1 MRLPSIYLRL
11 ILSFLLPPF
20 PLLPS
25 PLSPSRS
32 TTARVKV
39 KDAKRVLLFGSG
51 RVAKPLMRLLGEVGP
66 EYLVLPL
73 LVSSSVLFSAIF
85 PPSESLISSHLSH
98 LPIPLFPTSPSLIP
112 YLFLSLFLLPS
123 SFPPPCL
130 PLLLPS
136 PSLTIHC
143 TLYIPSM
150 RMCTS
155 QWLASLR
162 ARQRRS

>member
-1 MRLPSIYLRL
+1 MRLPSIHLRL
-11 ILSFLLPPF
+11 ILSSLLPLP
-20 PLLPS
+20 PS
-25 PLSPSRS
+25 PSLS

-39 KDAKRVLLFGSG
+39 KEAKRVLLFGSG

-66 EYLVLPL
+66 ESLVLPL
-73 LVSSSVLFSAIF
+73 LVSSSVLFSATF
-85 PPSESLISSHLSH
+85 PLSESLISSHLSH
-98 LPIPLFPTSPSLIP
+98 LPIPLFPTSPSFIP
-112 YLFLSLFLLPS
+112 YLFLSLFLLPISVPPS
-123 SFPPPCL
+123 SF

-136 PSLTIHC
+136 PLLAIHC